1 MEIVVLSCTV
11 QFKDYKQASSFN
23 TSGVSK
29 SEHSSR
35 SCAPMS
41 SLDLRLLA
49 SLVPDTLAYAAS
61 PLPLHHRLPSA
72 HRLAC
77 HLCTICTVC
86 VPTACWL
93 CAVCVPSV
101 CLHLFTCAVRP
112 PDLATA
118 CAALCAAISS
128 TPCAIAP
135 ALCATALSRPLAPI
149 FLALALRTLAPAPSA
164 PAGLLSAAALHP
176 CCCRHLRPCC
186 CHLCPCCRHLRPCR
200 RHVRPCRRHLR
211 PCFRH
216 LHPCHC
222 PLRPCALATAL
233 PLPFPLSPTLSA
245 CCHLAPYCRCHLLCP
260 RTPPST
266 PTAPLF

>member
-1 MEIVVLSCTV
+1 MEIVVLSHTA

-35 SCAPMS
+35 WCTHMS
-41 SLDLRLLA
+41 SSDLGLLA
-49 SLVPDTLAYAAS
+49 SLVPDSLAYAAS
-61 PLPLHHRLPSA
+61 PSLLRHHLPSA

-77 HLCTICTVC
+77 HLRTVRAVC
-86 VPTACWL
+86 VPTACRL

-101 CLHLFTCAVRP
+101 CPHLFTCAVRP

-118 CAALCAAISS
+118 CAALCAAVSS

-135 ALCATALSRPLAPI
+135 ALCATALSLPLAPI
-149 FLALALRTLAPAPSA
+149 FLALALRALTPAPSA

-176 CCCRHLRPCC
+176 CCR
-186 CHLCPCCRHLRPCR
+186 RHLRPCR
-200 RHVRPCRRHLR
+200 
-211 PCFRH
+211 RH

-222 PLRPCALATAL
+222 PLRPCA
-233 PLPFPLSPTLSA
+233 
-245 CCHLAPYCRCHLLCP
+245 
-260 RTPPST
+260 
-266 PTAPLF
+266 